1 MGNHKWI
8 YIFFKTSKIRRRQYI
23 TYELLCRMS
32 GLKWQV
38 QYSELMSWNKAGTF
52 HDFYSHS
59 NEFFAR
65 FATWILFLFRKMADE
80 CDEFISAIC
89 LSGLFMSKKIYIFFY
104 YTSVIGQWK
113 WNMEIP
119 FFFVKRNKSTLGWSC
134 ILGEKQ
140 KFIEKNHCYLHLNI
154 VRYSRRSFLECQFCQ
169 LLFTRGNLT
178 FANSMESFLATLDRK
193 CYSITFRSVSINFRL
208 IIQCICLHG

>member
-1 MGNHKWI
+1 M
-8 YIFFKTSKIRRRQYI
+8 IFIPTRMNFLRDS
-23 TYELLCRMS
+23 LL
-32 GLKWQV
+32 
-38 QYSELMSWNKAGTF
+38 E
-52 HDFYSHS
+52 FY
-59 NEFFAR
+59 FYFAR
-65 FATWILFLFRKMADE
+65 WQTNVMNSFLRFAWAVCSCQKRYTFFSIIHLWLDNESGTWKFL
-80 CDEFISAIC
+80 
-89 LSGLFMSKKIYIFFY
+89 
-104 YTSVIGQWK
+104 
-113 WNMEIP
+113 